1 MNIFLYLKEK
11 GIKHAFN
18 TIWQYKIDICL
29 RKFFYQL
36 YKNKPLL
43 NAIVIESHNDFDSNG
58 GAFYSY
64 LIENKY
70 NEKYKIIWLLK
81 HPEFK
86 PKNLPKNVIGVPL
99 YKPSI
104 TKDYYMCLSKYIL
117 SDDYCQPKMRNDQI
131 SVFCTHGPI
140 GLKNTRGMV
149 NLPDNLDYCLT
160 PSENYN
166 STYMYLYGWKEPCN
180 KLVHLGYPM
189 HDILYHK
196 NDELKKINNRKYKKV
211 ILWMPTFRK
220 GGNVGRNDSDSE
232 QKYGIPL
239 IKSKEELDGLDNL
252 LRENDS
258 QLIIKIHPMQ
268 DMTNFNLKSTEN
280 IKVLTGK
287 DVKKL
292 KIDNYRLMSSVDAL
306 ISDYSSAAYDFLHC
320 NKPIA
325 YMHDDEKNYKLGY
338 IVKDPHTMMAGDE
351 IFTYD
356 ELIMYIKNVINGIDL
371 YTDKRKELLEWLFKY
386 QDDKSCERLANFL
399 KL

>member
-1 MNIFLYLKEK
+1 MNAFRYLKEK
-11 GIKHAFN
+11 GIKHAVK

-29 RKFFYQL
+29 RKLFLLFFRS
-36 YKNKPLL
+36 KPLL

-58 GAFYSY
+58 GAFYNY
-64 LIENKY
+64 LIENRFNK
-70 NEKYKIIWLLK
+70 KYKIIWLLK

-86 PKNLPKNVIGVPL
+86 PENLPENVICVPL
-99 YKPSI
+99 YRPSI
-104 TKDYYMCLSKYIL
+104 KKNYYLCLAKYML
-117 SDDYCQPKMRNDQI
+117 FDCQCQSKMRKEQI

-140 GLKNTRGMV
+140 GLKNTKGKV
-149 NLPDNLDYCLT
+149 NLPEDIDYCLT

-166 STYMYLYGWKEPCN
+166 NTYTYLYGWEESCS

-189 HDILYHK
+189 HDILYK
-196 NDELKKINNRKYKKV
+196 PNNELKKISDINYKKS

-220 GGNVGRNDSDSE
+220 GGNEGRNDSASE

-239 IKSKEELDGLDNL
+239 IKSKDELENLNNL
-252 LRENDS
+252 LKENES

-268 DMTNFNLKSTEN
+268 DMTDFRLQSESN
-280 IKVLTGK
+280 IKILTGQT
-287 DVKKL
+287 VKEL
-292 KIDNYRLMSSVDAL
+292 KIDNYRLMASVDAL

-325 YMHDDEKNYKLGY
+325 YMHDDEKDYKLGY
-338 IVKDPHTMMAGDE
+338 IVEDPHTMMAGDE

-356 ELIMYIKNVINGIDL
+356 ELITYIKNVINGIDL
-371 YTDKRKELLEWLFKY
+371 YKDKRKELLERLFKY

-399 KL
+399 NL